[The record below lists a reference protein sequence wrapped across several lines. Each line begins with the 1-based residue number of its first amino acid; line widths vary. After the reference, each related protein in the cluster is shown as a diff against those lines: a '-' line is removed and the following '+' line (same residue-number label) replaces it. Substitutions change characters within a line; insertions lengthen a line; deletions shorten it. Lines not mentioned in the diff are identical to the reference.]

1 MGMNREAYELANRI
15 EMRYDRHESWPEER
29 LSEADRKKYKK
40 EILWRIRGKK
50 RKGKALR
57 GVYAAAC
64 AVLVLLAGTIF
75 FGDDVHAMITQISW
89 KIESAIGIS
98 GNLADYSEAVGM
110 AAADNGYVVTLQE
123 AVVSEEKLLINYTL
137 QREDGGAI
145 VMPDPLDLPN
155 LDSTLYIDGKKMNG
169 AVAGSC
175 GFIDDEHTVLGMAS
189 EYFLKKVDFSE
200 EHRFQINI
208 HRSRIG
214 TTIEGEWEFVFQ
226 ADGSDLLADTRRIT
240 LDKTF
245 TLPNGGSVT
254 LQELTSNALEQ
265 RITYALSDGFD
276 YSFHVKA
283 VDSTGK
289 QAEFGVRMQDEKTG
303 HMQNEQTLYDG
314 RLAEEAETVTM
325 TLYVKELPKE
335 SGKESGE
342 EVQIGEPFTLKLP

>member
-1 MGMNREAYELANRI
+1 MNREAYELANRI
-15 EMRYDRHESWPEER
+15 EMRYDRHESCPEER
-29 LSEADRKKYKK
+29 LSEAERNKFKK
-40 EILWRIRGKK
+40 EILRRIRGKK

-175 GFIDDEHTVLGMAS
+175 GFIDEEHTVLGMVS
-189 EYFLKKVDFSE
+189 EYFLQDVDFSE
-200 EHRFQINI
+200 NHSFQINI

-214 TTIEGEWEFVFQ
+214 TSIRGEWEFAFQ
-226 ADGSDLLADTRRIT
+226 ADGSDLLADTRRTTI
-240 LDKTF
+240 DKTF
-245 TLPNGGSVT
+245 VLPDGGTITLR
-254 LQELTSNALEQ
+254 ELTSNELEQ
-265 RITYALSDGFD
+265 RITYTLSDSSGYIFR
-276 YSFHVKA
+276 VKA

-289 QAEFGVRMQDEKTG
+289 QAEFGVRMQDDKTG
-303 HMQNEQTLYDG
+303 HMQNQRSVDDG
-314 RLAEEAETVTM
+314 RFNEEAETVTM
-325 TLYVKELPKE
+325 TLYAEELPK
-335 SGKESGE
+335 GDGQESGE
-342 EVQIGEPFTLKLP
+342 EMQLGESFTLELP